1 MIGQVP
7 LGEKVLPLLRCSPE
21 DQTSHS
27 HLGAALWVYG
37 AAWVQWLFRCLS
49 EAVASVAVGGVAKG
63 TFRDGGG
70 EVFGADAAAEN
81 IAGIGVVGPKN
92 AFFM

>member
-49 EAVASVAVGGVAKG
+49 EAVASVAVGGSQRERFATVAARYLARTPPLKTLPG
-63 TFRDGGG
+63 S
-70 EVFGADAAAEN
+70 AL
-81 IAGIGVVGPKN
+81 
-92 AFFM
+92 